1 MNYILQLIGSTI
13 IGGIIILLVL
23 GLNFGILKS
32 SQANL
37 VRSNVQRNVTTVSEI
52 VEADFNLI
60 GYKVP
65 GPNPAYFTSIDSL
78 DITFKAD
85 IDNDGNPDF
94 VRYYTSN
101 VKLASTPNPDDIEL
115 YRVINGVPSTMGGV
129 TKFRV
134 YTFDGRGNYSTDLQK
149 IRKLRYE
156 LFIENPYPTYDDL
169 KDSLAY
175 SGAFISRTIAVKQ

>member
-13 IGGIIILLVL
+13 VGGIIIMLIL

-37 VRSNVQRNVTTVSEI
+37 VRSNVQRNITTVSEI

-60 GYKVP
+60 GY
-65 GPNPAYFTSIDSL
+65 NLPANSAEFVNIDSI
-78 DITFKAD
+78 DITFKSD
-85 IDNDGNPDF
+85 INNDGNPDNI
-94 VRYYTSN
+94 RYYTSN
-101 VKLASTPNPDDIEL
+101 SKLTSTPNPDDIEL
-115 YRVINGVPSTMGGV
+115 FRVVNGAPSTLGGV

-134 YTFDGRGNYSTDLQK
+134 FTFDDKGFYTIDPTKVSK
-149 IRKLRYE
+149 IRYE
-156 LFIENPYPTYDDL
+156 LFVENPYPTYDDL